1 MREWRVWKWAHAHPL
16 VMDVA
21 LAAAVAVVSLLFHF
35 HQRDYDGR
43 IYRDPNAATI
53 ALVLASCAPL
63 AWRRRAPIPTVLAA
77 VVLQA
82 ACEWNAVNG
91 PSWIPVLIATY
102 SLGAYSS
109 GRRRT
114 ITAAVVAVI
123 VGLLVL
129 AGLLEDVIELPEV
142 IGAAASLAVPFVV
155 GDNVRRRRNELAEL
169 AGRADRAERQRE
181 LLAAQ
186 RVGEERTRIARDLHD
201 VVAHS
206 VSAIVIQAAAARRS
220 VDRAPAD
227 AVELLSNIEET
238 GRRTMSELRQ
248 ILGVLRETEDAERV
262 TSGPVQSIIDIESL
276 VDSANDLT
284 VRLSTSGAID
294 TVPSGV
300 ATSAF
305 RVVQE
310 ALTNARRHAGPNA
323 TIDVRVERTDGCL
336 DVCVEDD
343 GRGASAD
350 DKHVGYGLIG
360 TSERVATFGGTLRSG
375 PRRSGGW
382 QVRARF
388 PLTLRSPATQA
399 VAGRSLTGAR
409 SLALERDDHV

>member
-1 MREWRVWKWAHAHPL
+1 VGRLDSVGRMRDWRVWKWAHAHPM
-16 VMDVA
+16 VMDTA
-21 LAAAVAVVSLLFHF
+21 LAAAVAVVSLLVHF
-35 HQRDYDGR
+35 HQRDYEGR

-82 ACEWNAVNG
+82 VCEWNEVNG

-102 SLGAYSS
+102 SLGAYAS
-109 GRRRT
+109 GRPRT
-114 ITAAVVAVI
+114 INAAVVALI

-169 AGRADRAERQRE
+169 AERADRAERQRE

-206 VSAIVIQAAAARRS
+206 VSAIVIQAAAARRN
-220 VDRAPAD
+220 VDRAPKD
-227 AVELLSNIEET
+227 SVDLLANIEET

-248 ILGVLRETEDAERV
+248 ILGVLRDTDVAPEAIPAL
-262 TSGPVQSIIDIESL
+262 PVQSIVDIESL
-276 VDSANDLT
+276 VESASDLT
-284 VRLSTSGAID
+284 VSLSTTGAID

-323 TIDVRVERTDGCL
+323 TIDVRVERTDGRL
-336 DVCVEDD
+336 DICVEDD

-350 DKHVGYGLIG
+350 HEPHGYGLIG
-360 TSERVATFGGTLRSG
+360 MGERVATFGGTLRSG

-382 QVRARF
+382 QVRATF
-388 PLTLRSPATQA
+388 PLTAS
-399 VAGRSLTGAR
+399 
-409 SLALERDDHV
+409 

>member
-1 MREWRVWKWAHAHPL
+1 MRDWRVWKWANAHPMA
-16 VMDVA
+16 MDIV

-53 ALVLASCAPL
+53 TLVVASCAPL

-82 ACEWNAVNG
+82 VCEWNDVNG
-91 PSWIPVLIATY
+91 PSWIPLLIATY
-102 SLGAYSS
+102 SLGAYAS
-109 GRRRT
+109 GRART
-114 ITAAVVAVI
+114 ITAAVVALI

-155 GDNVRRRRNELAEL
+155 GDNVRRRRNELAEF
-169 AGRADRAERQRE
+169 AERADRAERQRE
-181 LLAAQ
+181 LLVVQ
-186 RVGEERTRIARDLHD
+186 RLGEERTRIARDLHD

-220 VDRAPAD
+220 VDRAPDD
-227 AVELLSNIEET
+227 AVNLLANIEET

-248 ILGVLRETEDAERV
+248 ILGVLRDSDVADRITPA
-262 TSGPVQSIIDIESL
+262 PVQSVVDIESL
-276 VDSANDLT
+276 VESASDLT
-284 VRLSTSGAID
+284 VSLSTTGAID

-310 ALTNARRHAGPNA
+310 ALTNVRRHAGPNA
-323 TIDVRVERTDGCL
+323 TIDVRVERTDGRL
-336 DVCVEDD
+336 EICVEDD

-350 DKHVGYGLIG
+350 HAPLGYGLIG
-360 TSERVATFGGTLRSG
+360 MGERVAAFGGTLRSG

-382 QVRARF
+382 QVRASF
-388 PLTLRSPATQA
+388 PLAVDEPTQTVSSA
-399 VAGRSLTGAR
+399 S
-409 SLALERDDHV
+409 